1 VLAESMM
8 TSAARRMPASA
19 IAGRSVDLV
28 LPLDAMAA
36 ALVSLVMV
44 PGAADLFRVES
55 PEGDLPPNGVRAR
68 DWKIASI
75 VARSRWHPS
84 VVC

>member
-1 VLAESMM
+1 
-8 TSAARRMPASA
+8 
-19 IAGRSVDLV
+19 
-28 LPLDAMAA
+28 
-36 ALVSLVMV
+36 MV